1 MRFLFGGIAIFLVIA
16 FFVGRI
22 FSTRRTPMRKV
33 LAKGFYYTTIGTLV
47 LAVLFGIGALIYF
60 AFSGNGMRDTGP
72 FQGMNE
78 TEKSVYIDSLLSNPP
93 DPSIAQLET
102 WFIKFRFNSGAL
114 PCYESIHA
122 FDITSLEQIVHL
134 EKVNTKSS
142 DRVYEINLL
151 GEFKTDRP
159 EVGFHVKGLFV
170 VQYTFSK
177 GERDV
182 TPGWNFSK
190 VSVYSCEVLSH
201 HADKKEKSREDL
213 YPDLKRTAE

>member
-16 FFVGRI
+16 FMVGRI
-22 FSTRRTPMRKV
+22 LSTRRTPMRKV
-33 LAKGFYYTTIGTLV
+33 LAKGFYYTTIGTLA

-60 AFSGNGMRDTGP
+60 AVSGNGLRDTGP
-72 FQGMNE
+72 FSGMSE
-78 TEKSVYIDSLLSNPP
+78 TEKTVYLDSLFSNPP
-93 DPSIAQLET
+93 DPSIPQLET
-102 WFIKFRFNSGAL
+102 EIMKFRFNSEAL

-122 FDITSLEQIVHL
+122 FDVRSLEEIIAL

-142 DRVYEINLL
+142 DRVYEINVR

-159 EVGFHVKGLFV
+159 EVGFHLKGIFV
-170 VQYTFSK
+170 VQYVFSK
-177 GERDV
+177 GKRDV

-190 VSVYSCEVLSH
+190 VYFTSCDVLSH
-201 HADKKEKSREDL
+201 HADKKEKTREDL